1 MGIPSYFSYIVKNHS
16 NIIKKYTDFLITK
29 KINNLYIDSNSII
42 YDALYQIKM
51 EVYNKKEFE
60 NILLKKICEKIVE
73 YINIIK
79 PTDIVFI
86 AFDGVAPFAK
96 MEQQRN
102 RRVKSVLERN
112 ILKEV
117 QDKETLPWDKTAITP
132 GTKFMTKMNK

>member
-60 NILLKKICEKIVE
+60 NILLKKICEKIV
-73 YINIIK
+73 
-79 PTDIVFI
+79 
-86 AFDGVAPFAK
+86 
-96 MEQQRN
+96 
-102 RRVKSVLERN
+102 
-112 ILKEV
+112 
-117 QDKETLPWDKTAITP
+117 
-132 GTKFMTKMNK
+132 